1 MTAELKKSTLK
12 VILFLF
18 AASVL
23 SVAVMA
29 FFDSFDYTVITGT
42 LLGFVGAALN
52 FLFLAL
58 AVSRSVEKDEKGA
71 KNFVQA
77 TYTGRLLFMALV
89 IIIGIK
95 LPYFNGYTTVIPF
108 VLVRPVIMLISLLS
122 RKKSDKAAS
131 SQTDA
136 PDGE

>member
-1 MTAELKKSTLK
+1 MTTELKKSTLK

-18 AASVL
+18 LASAAV
-23 SVAVMA
+23 VAVMS
-29 FFDSFDYTVITGT
+29 FFDFFDYTVITGV
-42 LLGFVGAALN
+42 LLGFAGAALN
-52 FLFLAL
+52 FFFLAI
-58 AVSRSVEKDEKGA
+58 AVSKSVEKDEKGA

-108 VLVRPVIMLISLLS
+108 VLVRPVIMLIGLLP
-122 RKKSDKAAS
+122 KKKAPNDTS
-131 SQTDA
+131 SQD
-136 PDGE
+136 EE

>member
-1 MTAELKKSTLK
+1 MTSELKKSTLK

-18 AASVL
+18 AASAI

-29 FFDSFDYTVITGT
+29 FFEFFDYTVITGV
-42 LLGFVGAALN
+42 LLGFAGAALN

-58 AVSRSVEKDEKGA
+58 AVSKSVEKGEKGA

-77 TYTGRLLFMALV
+77 TYTGRLLFMAL
-89 IIIGIK
+89 IIVLGIK

-108 VLVRPVIMLISLLS
+108 VLVRPVIMLIALIS
-122 RKKSDKAAS
+122 KKKTAPETNS
-131 SQTDA
+131 TDA
-136 PDGE
+136 E